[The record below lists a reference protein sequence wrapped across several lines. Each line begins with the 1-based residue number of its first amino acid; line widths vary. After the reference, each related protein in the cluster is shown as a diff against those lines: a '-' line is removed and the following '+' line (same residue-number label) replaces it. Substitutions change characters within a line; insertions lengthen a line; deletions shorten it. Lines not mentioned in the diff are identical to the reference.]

1 MNNTIVPKV
10 PFTPE
15 ELEYIKKQ
23 NNPEYNKD
31 LIQKE
36 ITESLGIPF
45 DHFHENLTD
54 NKEYP
59 INVLNNPEGGNI
71 VEINQ
76 PVSID
81 PNTGSHTPIS
91 NKDMNE
97 VLGADISL
105 DQIDDF
111 NVDDI
116 QLNESDAESIQ
127 SLFGTDINDSLS
139 FINIM
144 KEVKAGN
151 NKNLF
156 SRLPKIMKQQLVGTC
171 GTTNPAVLNK
181 AAKEF
186 MDLAISQIGT
196 DQAFVD
202 LETGMKNA
210 TDELMVGYKEMA
222 KESIKIEDDDYDIRL
237 KLYVD
242 DIRKNHP
249 EKEDEAIKWETVR
262 QRYLDAVD
270 FSEII
275 NAITTNPKLTKK
287 LDKYSRMVR
296 DFNYKY
302 TSETKKTKFAC
313 RDINY
318 ATNVLARVLDARE
331 YPSDLIKKFICVICN
346 YVKNFD
352 ATDINDHTFMYFT
365 VKSIVCLE
373 TLNYNEDKFI
383 NIISS
388 IKEILNILKED

>member
-1 MNNTIVPKV
+1 
-10 PFTPE
+10 
-15 ELEYIKKQ
+15 
-23 NNPEYNKD
+23 
-31 LIQKE
+31 
-36 ITESLGIPF
+36 
-45 DHFHENLTD
+45 
-54 NKEYP
+54 
-59 INVLNNPEGGNI
+59 
-71 VEINQ
+71 
-76 PVSID
+76 
-81 PNTGSHTPIS
+81 
-91 NKDMNE
+91 MNE

-105 DQIDDF
+105 DQIDDI